1 MKFVVRRVGD
11 MRIVLRGRMDGE
23 AMREDGARLTALST
37 SSQDVII
44 DMWDVDYIDESG
56 LGAIVY
62 LEKRLR
68 AVGRRVFITRLTG
81 QPLEYLHKL
90 GCTDLILPD
99 DHPQTHMR
107 ALWAQRATS
116 GKTPGVDKSEWTME
130 DRASGDRP
138 LAGRSDGEAASAS
151 LF

>member
-1 MKFVVRRVGD
+1 

-23 AMREDGARLTALST
+23 AMRVDGAGLTALST
-37 SSQDVII
+37 SYQDVVI

-62 LEKRLR
+62 LAKRLR
-68 AVGRRVFITRLTG
+68 SSGRRVFVTRLTG

-99 DHPQTHMR
+99 DHPEVHRSTAPGLQLGFGTGAKPAKGHIGI
-107 ALWAQRATS
+107 WAAQERVASDLATAS
-116 GKTPGVDKSEWTME
+116 DPNGAEAGVS
-130 DRASGDRP
+130 
-138 LAGRSDGEAASAS
+138 
-151 LF
+151 